1 MSGKEAKELCE
12 RVEQEGFDYCFIH
25 YSAFEEIPDKKFHAL
40 REKYIRARNELAKYI
55 GVD

>member
-12 RVEQEGFDYCFIH
+12 RVEQEGFDYCFMC
-25 YSAFEEIPDKKFHAL
+25 YSTFKEIDDEKFHNL